1 MGGAAGQAEGC
12 GLRPGAGWALRHG
25 SRALPRSA
33 GSRSDV
39 QDEAEFMR
47 SLAGAGDP
55 GPGRRFEEGG
65 GLTWTSWP
73 RFLGSTGQW
82 TLTWELAIPP
92 SASPSPVMVT
102 AAAMLPPRTVLLTLL
117 LAAAS
122 LGQRAQR
129 PPRPLSPIST
139 IQPKANFDAQQVQL
153 GEVGGQELARLCR
166 GQARAAPHSL
176 CPHMARPQFAGTWL
190 LVAVA
195 SSCRFLQ
202 EQGHRAEATALHLA
216 PQGTAMIASTFQ
228 KLDGICWQVRQ
239 LYRDMGGPGRFQ
251 LQARGARGA
260 IDVVVGETDY
270 RSFAILYLERA
281 RRLSVKL
288 YTRSLPVSDTALS
301 VFEQRVQG
309 ANLTEDH
316 ILFFPKYGE
325 CLVSLSGLPCSLCV
339 YPTCATSDLCLG
351 PQVSVRLQTSSTS
364 WMVSGQ
370 GWPAVPG
377 GRAPQGS
384 SPPECRL
391 CAAEVSR

>member
-73 RFLGSTGQW
+73 GFLGSTGQW

-117 LAAAS
+117 LAAVS

-139 IQPKANFDAQQVQL
+139 IQPKANFDAQ
-153 GEVGGQELARLCR
+153 
-166 GQARAAPHSL
+166 
-176 CPHMARPQFAGTWL
+176 QFAGTWL

-288 YTRSLPVSDTALS
+288 YSLQTLSPEHPARRVCPTARSLPVSDTVLS

-316 ILFFPKYGE
+316 ILFFPKYGFCE
-325 CLVSLSGLPCSLCV
+325 
-339 YPTCATSDLCLG
+339 
-351 PQVSVRLQTSSTS
+351 
-364 WMVSGQ
+364 
-370 GWPAVPG
+370 
-377 GRAPQGS
+377 
-384 SPPECRL
+384 
-391 CAAEVSR
+391 AADQFHVLDEVSR

>member
-12 GLRPGAGWALRHG
+12 GLRPGAGWAL
-25 SRALPRSA
+25 
-33 GSRSDV
+33 
-39 QDEAEFMR
+39 
-47 SLAGAGDP
+47 
-55 GPGRRFEEGG
+55 
-65 GLTWTSWP
+65 

-117 LAAAS
+117 LAAVS

-139 IQPKANFDAQQVQL
+139 IQPKANFDAQ
-153 GEVGGQELARLCR
+153 
-166 GQARAAPHSL
+166 
-176 CPHMARPQFAGTWL
+176 QFAGTWL

-288 YTRSLPVSDTALS
+288 YTRSLPVSDTVLS

-316 ILFFPKYGE
+316 ILFFPKYGFCE
-325 CLVSLSGLPCSLCV
+325 
-339 YPTCATSDLCLG
+339 
-351 PQVSVRLQTSSTS
+351 
-364 WMVSGQ
+364 
-370 GWPAVPG
+370 
-377 GRAPQGS
+377 
-384 SPPECRL
+384 
-391 CAAEVSR
+391 AADQFHVLDEVSR

>member
-73 RFLGSTGQW
+73 GFLGSTGQW

-139 IQPKANFDAQQVQL
+139 IQPKANFDAQ
-153 GEVGGQELARLCR
+153 
-166 GQARAAPHSL
+166 
-176 CPHMARPQFAGTWL
+176 QFAGTWL

-288 YTRSLPVSDTALS
+288 YSTSTSRSLPVSDTALS

-316 ILFFPKYGE
+316 ILFFPKYGFCE
-325 CLVSLSGLPCSLCV
+325 
-339 YPTCATSDLCLG
+339 
-351 PQVSVRLQTSSTS
+351 
-364 WMVSGQ
+364 
-370 GWPAVPG
+370 
-377 GRAPQGS
+377 
-384 SPPECRL
+384 
-391 CAAEVSR
+391 AADQFHVLDEVSR